1 MGMRSGFSTT
11 SLGWVGLLTLTFG
24 LSACSS
30 TPTADKRPLSK
41 HERADR
47 QARVPNE
54 YLVILAEGAE
64 ADSISERFSR
74 FGIKDLHPLEGETYL
89 LVLVNDP
96 GPGEML
102 DLVQGDKRFRT
113 VQPNIIDLARRAR
126 NSR

>member
-1 MGMRSGFSTT
+1 MGSGLNTA
-11 SLGWVGLLTLTFG
+11 SLGWVGAITLTLG

-30 TPTADKRPLSK
+30 TPAPDKKPLTK

-54 YLVILAEGAE
+54 YLVILAEGAD
-64 ADSISERFSR
+64 AVSISERFGR

-96 GPGEML
+96 GPGEL
-102 DLVQGDKRFRT
+102 FDLVQGDKRFHT
-113 VQPNIIDLARRAR
+113 IQPNIIHWAGRPSKPAK
-126 NSR
+126 